1 MKKTITL
8 LGIIYYVLLTCPLT
22 GQEIPFNTYPDW
34 ESNANGQ
41 VSTGLGLAD
50 INNDG
55 WKDIIV
61 ADGND
66 IHRQHLVVYYNQG
79 DGTFPLDPDWE
90 SSDIDYHGHLSCGDI
105 DKDGW
110 IDVAVSV
117 YLGAA
122 GFSSPGY
129 VKVYYNNNGTLEATP
144 SFQSEEFYT
153 FSCALGDADG
163 DGDLDLATTAGEP
176 YNSIFD
182 YGKIFYNN
190 NGVFSNSEL
199 WNSSIT
205 MGSLDVDFA
214 DMDANGFLDVIF
226 SCEETPNYI
235 YLADDE
241 GNISEVPSWQS
252 AESSNYI
259 NSIDIGFVNSPT
271 YPSLTMTGNSQL
283 GGDGKVRLYDFL
295 SGIPP
300 TSSASWLSQSFGYGS
315 GILLA
320 DVTNN
325 GELDLIYG
333 GWWLPMKIALKDG
346 NGFQMNPSYTSSTSS
361 VVEAI
366 LMADL
371 DKEIIIQ
378 VQEVFQIEQENISVI
393 YLEKQIIE
401 NIISIKK
408 NGITLNYNEY
418 TTVSNRNWISFNE
431 NLTANDEIIVN
442 YEYSNDGD
450 IVITNWDGAKG
461 NYIFYNT
468 NESTSVTIN
477 LETGFQFIS
486 SNVIPPDPD
495 MMVVM
500 ADVLNDN
507 LAFVRSSTGTMLRK
521 IGPTWVNG
529 IGDWIIDEG
538 YLVKMN
544 ADDSF
549 AIEGPRI
556 NPSTGIPVT
565 TGYQFVSY
573 FPEASMDAL
582 IAFGS
587 IVGDNLDFIR
597 NSEGGMVRKIG
608 PNWVNGIGDAAPGE
622 GYLVK
627 MFVDGEIIY
636 PAAAKSSGKTTI
648 VPSHLIFEGGNASEP
663 VYTMYING
671 LEIGD
676 EVAAYKGDVIL
687 GSMTVSSGNVYD
699 NDLPVFSQLT
709 NGQGYVAGEPI
720 SLKVW
725 SNDNVVVAEFEMESV
740 YNSYVST
747 VYPNNDGEFS
757 VVNMTKGAMLTG
769 ELVIYPNPATNMI
782 NISSPNQIINVVIFN
797 YVGQSV
803 YEGNSTQ
810 INTSDFGAGVYI
822 IRIETSNGIE
832 TQKVTIK

>member
-1 MKKTITL
+1 MKKSITL
-8 LGIIYYVLLTCPLT
+8 LGIFISVLLTCPLN
-22 GQEIPFNTYPDW
+22 GQEIPFNTSPDW
-34 ESNANGQ
+34 ESNADGRI
-41 VSTGLGLAD
+41 STGLGLAD

-79 DGTFPLDPDWE
+79 DGTFPQNPDWE

-117 YLGAA
+117 YLGPG
-122 GFSSPGY
+122 GFSDPGY
-129 VKVYYNNNGTLEATP
+129 VKVYYNNNGTLESNP

-176 YNSIFD
+176 YGSIFD

-190 NGVFSNSEL
+190 NGVFSNSDQ

-241 GNISEVPSWQS
+241 GNISDVPAWQS
-252 AESSNYI
+252 AENTNYI
-259 NSIDIGFVNSPT
+259 NSIDIGFVNSLV

-283 GGDGKVRLYDFL
+283 GGEGKVKLYDFL
-295 SGIPP
+295 SGIPS
-300 TSSASWLSQSFGYGS
+300 TSSASWQSQNFGYGS

-346 NGFQMNPSYTSSTSS
+346 AGFQMNPSYTSSTSS

-378 VQEVFQIEQENISVI
+378 TQEVFQIEQNNISVI

-401 NIISIKK
+401 NIISIEK
-408 NGITLNYNEY
+408 NGVILNYDEY
-418 TTVSNRNWISFNE
+418 SSVSNRNWISFNE
-431 NLTANDEIIVN
+431 NLITNDEIIVN
-442 YEYSNDGD
+442 YEFSNDGD
-450 IVITNWDGAKG
+450 IVISNWDGSKG

-468 NESTSVTIN
+468 NEATIDTITIN
-477 LETGFQFIS
+477 LESGFQFVS
-486 SNVIPPDPD
+486 SNVISSDPD
-495 MMVVM
+495 MMIVM
-500 ADVLNDN
+500 ADILGEN
-507 LAFVRSSTGTMLRK
+507 LDFVRNSQGEMLRK
-521 IGPTWVNG
+521 IGPNWVNN
-529 IGDWIIDEG
+529 IGDWIVDEG
-538 YLVKMN
+538 YLVKMF
-544 ADDSF
+544 ASDSF
-549 AIEGPRI
+549 TIEGTLVDPTT
-556 NPSTGIPVT
+556 PIPVEA
-565 TGYQFVSY
+565 GFQFVSY
-573 FPEASMDAL
+573 FPVAPMDAL

-587 IVGDNLDFIR
+587 IIGDDLHFIR
-597 NSEGGMVRKIG
+597 NSEGAMIRKIG
-608 PNWVNGIGDAAPGE
+608 PNWINGIGDANPGE

-627 MFVDGEIIY
+627 MFADGEIVY
-636 PAAAKSSGKTTI
+636 PITAKSSNKKNK
-648 VPSHLIFEGGNASEP
+648 P
-663 VYTMYING
+663 
-671 LEIGD
+671 
-676 EVAAYKGDVIL
+676 
-687 GSMTVSSGNVYD
+687 
-699 NDLPVFSQLT
+699 
-709 NGQGYVAGEPI
+709 
-720 SLKVW
+720 
-725 SNDNVVVAEFEMESV
+725 
-740 YNSYVST
+740 
-747 VYPNNDGEFS
+747 
-757 VVNMTKGAMLTG
+757 
-769 ELVIYPNPATNMI
+769 
-782 NISSPNQIINVVIFN
+782 
-797 YVGQSV
+797 
-803 YEGNSTQ
+803 
-810 INTSDFGAGVYI
+810 
-822 IRIETSNGIE
+822 
-832 TQKVTIK
+832 